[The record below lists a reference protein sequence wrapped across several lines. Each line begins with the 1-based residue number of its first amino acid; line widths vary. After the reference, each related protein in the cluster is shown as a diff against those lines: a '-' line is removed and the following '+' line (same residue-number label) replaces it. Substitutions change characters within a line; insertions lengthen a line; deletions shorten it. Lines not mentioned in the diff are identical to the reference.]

1 MALTPIIKDHQSP
14 RNPLASPTTGKKV
27 MFDIVG
33 DLPKSLV
40 LEYKKYRSEDN
51 YKTTF
56 QKLEKQSSKN
66 EKIGWLEKMT
76 ELVPILDKR
85 IDNLVLE
92 FSKISWYKHE
102 EPVWSSYNNFI
113 LTLVTAHNFYT
124 YHILQI
130 LFSSLLPEIPEQSH
144 EHLKL
149 FAGEVG
155 EDESLIYN
163 RVLQSIVEIHNII
176 PLSRESICLIAKKT
190 MPYFKKHVHVHAVFT
205 YNLLLLAE
213 FLPHLRVQLLEI
225 VIANMV
231 KIDLIA
237 PRSELDTE
245 EKDDGLDD
253 INPEEDK
260 MEAIDDIFSMDV
272 DENNENDNEN
282 DDKPNLKQKMS
293 HGAGHALDVLIKIM
307 LRYIH
312 LTCHGQ
318 QLKNQNRFNHQ
329 SYRKCNLDGVVPIS
343 ADDGRTLGCHCGGKH
358 HNLDS
363 LKLLYKDLKGVFS
376 NIILATHHSAH
387 VQFIVFY
394 ILAIRPGLGSF
405 FLEYLRKE
413 QFEDPSC
420 PRIVRRNAMAY
431 IGSLLARGK
440 FIPFSTIHSLLET
453 ICSWCTSYLTNQ
465 EKYCTKNFA
474 DIDIHAPFYY
484 ACQTIFY
491 VFAFRYKEYTQ
502 SKTRLELAKSL
513 NLGHLVN
520 SCLNPLRMCTPAV
533 VSNFAS
539 ITRHYDL
546 VYCYTIMENN
556 KRSTAALPSASMHGS
571 KNTESL
577 EMFFPFDPYL
587 LLRSKVC
594 IAPHYRVFD
603 GMPEAE
609 TEEED
614 TKGSGTDEEM
624 SDAED
629 SFLAR
634 KSSLT
639 HKGTPRSYD
648 FTYGTSPG
656 FKTWQLVS

>member
-1 MALTPIIKDHQSP
+1 MIKMALTPILKTTP
-14 RNPLASPTTGKKV
+14 RNPLASPSTGRRV
-27 MFDIVG
+27 MFAVG
-33 DLPKSLV
+33 DTPMSV
-40 LEYKKYRSEDN
+40 VSKYRNTLDEACFKSI
-51 YKTTF
+51 F
-56 QKLEKQSSKN
+56 QKLDTLSSKN
-66 EKIGWLEKMT
+66 ERIAWLHKMT
-76 ELVPILDKR
+76 EMVPVLDKQ
-85 IDNLVLE
+85 IDKLVLE
-92 FSKISWYKHE
+92 FLKIPWYKHE
-102 EPVWSSYNNFI
+102 ENVWSAYENFI

-124 YHILQI
+124 YAVLKI
-130 LFSSLLPEIPEQSH
+130 LFSSLLPDIPEQ
-144 EHLKL
+144 EHDRLQI

-163 RVLQSIVEIHNII
+163 RMLGSIVKIHNII
-176 PLSRESICLIAKKT
+176 PLSRNSICDLARKT
-190 MPYFKKHVHVHAVFT
+190 MPYFKKHVHIHAVFT
-205 YNLLLLAE
+205 YNLLLLSE
-213 FLPHLRVQLLEI
+213 YLQHLRIQLLEI

-237 PRSELDTE
+237 PRSELDIE
-245 EKDDGLDD
+245 DNDDESEDMLSGLEDRTDD
-253 INPEEDK
+253 V
-260 MEAIDDIFSMDV
+260 DDIFAMDV
-272 DENNENDNEN
+272 DDDAPINNE
-282 DDKPNLKQKMS
+282 KIPNSQQKMS
-293 HGAGHALDVLIKIM
+293 HNDGHTLDVLINI
-307 LRYIH
+307 LLQYIH
-312 LTCHGQ
+312 LKCHGQ
-318 QLKNQNRFNHQ
+318 QLSHQ
-329 SYRKCNLDGVVPIS
+329 ERSSHQRYRKCNMDGVVSVS

-358 HNLDS
+358 HNMDH
-363 LKLLYKDLKGVFS
+363 LKLLYKDLKEVFT

-387 VQFIVFY
+387 VQFIIFY
-394 ILAIRPGLGSF
+394 IVALRPGLATI
-405 FLEYLRKE
+405 FLEFLRTQK
-413 QFEDPSC
+413 FEDPSC
-420 PRIVRRNAMAY
+420 SRIVRRNAMAY

-440 FIPFSTIHSLLET
+440 FIPFSTVHSCLET
-453 ICSWCTSYLTNQ
+453 ICSWCSSYLTNQ
-465 EKYCTKNFA
+465 EEYSIKNYA
-474 DIDIHAPFYY
+474 DIAIHAPFYY

-502 SKTRLELAKSL
+502 SKTKLELAKSL

-520 SCLNPLRMCTPAV
+520 SKLNPLRMCTPAV

-556 KRSTAALPSASMHGS
+556 KRNTAALPSASVNGS
-571 KNTESL
+571 TTTDSL

-603 GMPEAE
+603 GMPKD
-609 TEEED
+609 EED
-614 TKGSGTDEEM
+614 TKGCGSCSGTDEEM

-656 FKTWQLVS
+656 FKNWQLVS